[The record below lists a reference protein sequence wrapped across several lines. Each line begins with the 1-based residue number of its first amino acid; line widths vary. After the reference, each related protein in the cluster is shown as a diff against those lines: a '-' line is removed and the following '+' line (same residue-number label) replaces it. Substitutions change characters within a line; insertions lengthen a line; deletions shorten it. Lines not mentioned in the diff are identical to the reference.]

1 MGSLRVSRWIYPS
14 EDRVEWS
21 ALLTSYSKSCLHYEA
36 QQIYSNPIENARLT
50 EFLAGRPMTPTYE
63 WRLSRV
69 RERAA
74 LGATKTVVR
83 IVVEPP
89 TDYTRMEVATYPIL
103 VAGGEDIRVIA
114 VPEGTWPEGLP
125 RHDFYLFD
133 DREVWR
139 MHYNDDYTFAGAEQ
153 LDGPDA
159 QAQHRRWRDR
169 ALELALPLHEYPG
182 VEPLP
187 GEDGR

>member
-1 MGSLRVSRWIYPS
+1 MGSGRVSRWIYPS
-14 EDRVEWS
+14 EDRVEWG
-21 ALLTSYSKSCLHYEA
+21 ALFTSYSKSYFHFEA
-36 QQIYSNPIENARLT
+36 QQIYSNSIENPRVAD
-50 EFLAGRPMTPTYE
+50 FIAGRPMTPTYE

-69 RERAA
+69 RDRAA
-74 LGATKTVVR
+74 AGATKMGVR
-83 IVVEPP
+83 VVVEPP
-89 TDYTRMEVATYPIL
+89 TDYTRMEVATFPIL

-114 VPEGTWPEGLP
+114 VPEGTWPGGLP

-139 MHYNDDYTFAGAEQ
+139 MHYNNDYTFGGAEQ
-153 LDGPDA
+153 LDGEDVLA
-159 QAQHRRWRDR
+159 EHLRWRDR
-169 ALELALPLHEYPG
+169 ALELAVPLHEYPG

>member
-1 MGSLRVSRWIYPS
+1 MSRWIFPS

-36 QQIYSNPIENARLT
+36 QQIYSNPIENARVAD
-50 EFLAGRPMTPTYE
+50 FVAGRPMTPTYE
-63 WRLSRV
+63 WRLARTQDRTAVGASKMVIRV
-69 RERAA
+69 AVDP
-74 LGATKTVVR
+74 L
-83 IVVEPP
+83 

-103 VAGGEDIRVIA
+103 SAGGEDIRIVA

-125 RHDFYLFD
+125 RHDFYIFD

-139 MHYNDDYTFAGAEQ
+139 MHYNDDFTFAGAER
-153 LDGPDA
+153 LDGPDVLT
-159 QAQHRRWRDR
+159 QHLRWRDR
-169 ALELALPLHEYPG
+169 ALELAIPLDGYPG

-187 GEDGR
+187 G

>member
-1 MGSLRVSRWIYPS
+1 MSRWIRPS
-14 EDRVEWS
+14 ADRAEWG

-36 QQIYSNPIENARLT
+36 QQIYSNPVENERVAD
-50 EFLAGRPMTPTYE
+50 FIAGRPMTPTYE

-69 RERAA
+69 RQRAA
-74 LGATKTVVR
+74 LGAIKTVIR

-103 VAGGEDIRVIA
+103 VRGGEDIRVIA
-114 VPEGTWPEGLP
+114 VPVGTWPDDIP

-139 MHYNDDYTFAGAEQ
+139 MHYNDDHTFAGAEQ
-153 LDGPDA
+153 LDGEEVLA
-159 QAQHRRWRDR
+159 RHLRWRDR
-169 ALELALPLHEYPG
+169 ALELAVPLHDYPG

-187 GEDGR
+187 A